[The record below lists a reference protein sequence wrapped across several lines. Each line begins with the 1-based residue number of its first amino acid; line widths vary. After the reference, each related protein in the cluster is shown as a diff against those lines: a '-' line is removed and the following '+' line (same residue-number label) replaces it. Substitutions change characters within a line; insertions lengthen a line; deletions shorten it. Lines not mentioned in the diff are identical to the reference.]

1 MHFPENLLQSSFL
14 GPWVPAAGTSER
26 RQHVYLSLLH
36 WYEAAKFMPHHPAGR
51 DAIVFSPSLKE
62 ARRYARLN
70 QDKWRSD
77 WTLVRPSVLIIGLGL
92 LALQRPE
99 LELRTRPLPEIA
111 TGLADMGLPSRFLEA
126 CLARFDEWRK
136 GPRVSF
142 FGADLAPDALV
153 GQKASKLVSAMPT
166 WTLISP
172 CNGRTPWRLHD
183 WSLAHFVPIE
193 YIGAPKDRMSR
204 PLIEQIVQRSDQV
217 VVFEARG
224 DRRHDVAIQMARSLK
239 RKLTLELYAK
249 DSAAQRIQG
258 I

>member
-1 MHFPENLLQSSFL
+1 MQRPEDLLQSSFM
-14 GPWVPAAGTSER
+14 GPWVPAAGSSDR

-77 WTLVRPSVLIIGLGL
+77 WNLVRPSVLIIGLGL
-92 LALQRPE
+92 LAIQRPE
-99 LELRTRPLPEIA
+99 LELRTCPLPAIA
-111 TGLADMGLPSRFLEA
+111 AGMEQMGLPQRFLDA
-126 CLARFDEWRK
+126 CLTRFDDWRK

-142 FGADLAPDALV
+142 FGADLAPESLV

-166 WTLISP
+166 WTLLSP

-204 PLIEQIVQRSDQV
+204 PLVEKIIERSDRV
-217 VVFEARG
+217 IVFEARG
-224 DRRHDVAIQMARSLK
+224 EHRHDVAIQLARSLK
-239 RKLTLELYAK
+239 RKLSLELYDNNPATR
-249 DSAAQRIQG
+249 SM
-258 I
+258 